1 MELVEKL
8 WAIDQIRNLKAR
20 YFRLMDTKDWEG
32 LRTVFCDDAVFDAR
46 TALSIAPDDGDDWWA
61 EGGDAIVEFI
71 KGVVL
76 TVRSTHH
83 GHCHEVTI
91 DGPDSAHGVIAMED
105 TLWSEDRSQ
114 LIVHGTGHYHE
125 QYRRVDGEWKIWRS
139 NITRLDVDTGE

>member
-32 LRTVFCDDAVFDAR
+32 LRNVFCDDAVFDCR
-46 TALSIAPDDGDDWWA
+46 TAMSLTPDGGEDWYA

-71 KGVVL
+71 KGVVQPI
-76 TVRSTHH
+76 RCTHH

-91 DGPDSAHGVIAMED
+91 DGPDDAHGVIAMED
-105 TLWSEDRSQ
+105 KLWTADRSQ

-125 QYRRVDGEWKIWRS
+125 TYKRVNGEWKIATSR
-139 NITRLDVDTGE
+139 ITRLDVLTG